1 MLSYPILLERER
13 LMGNNT
19 NIFLAQMGRAFCLR
33 QISPSI
39 LETVPRTTLEGLQG
53 ITELAGKGI
62 TTRAKYGPAGSS
74 PLKGNQ
80 VVTAMILW
88 AKRYGEFAWAVG
100 IRCSKCTGKE

>member
-13 LMGNNT
+13 LMGNNA
-19 NIFLAQMGRAFCLR
+19 NIFLAQMGRAFCSR
-33 QISPSI
+33 QISPST

-80 VVTAMILW
+80 AVMVMILW
-88 AKRYGEFAWAVG
+88 AKCYGEFTRAVG
-100 IRCSKCTGKE
+100 MKVKRK